1 MANKLNSRCKKNKQ
15 TYKKNELRA
24 HLRASETSAEEG
36 EEAAAASTA
45 AAALVSVA
53 SSL

>member
-1 MANKLNSRCKKNKQ
+1 MANKLNLRCKKTNKVH
-15 TYKKNELRA
+15 A

-45 AAALVSVA
+45 AAALVRVA